1 MVSSGNASGKR
12 RQRQLVNRLRAL
24 TTPPDAGFDRLVE
37 LAAAI
42 AGTPYA
48 GLGLIDD
55 DSIWFI
61 SQVGFDLEL
70 VPVGFGLETTVI
82 VQEALVTLED
92 AALDPASANHPM
104 VVGEPGVRFYAG
116 VPVILS
122 SGATA
127 GVLCVF
133 DTVPREPSPDLGWQ
147 LKTLAASVVDLLE
160 ARTTGN
166 AVAADVRLALNAALE
181 RESILTTIVENLP
194 EAIFT
199 TTIDGIITSWNPG
212 AEQLYGY
219 TFEDIEGL
227 HVSVLGPNGSG
238 VTFKNLL
245 ARVAARER
253 IAPFDTLRMDHT
265 NYVFEAI
272 DSVAPIF
279 DPAGNVVGAAWSSRD
294 AREIRRLESIVWEEK
309 ERSESAFALVADAI
323 VMADVEGRVTYL
335 NPAAEQLTGW
345 TTVTAHGKPAR
356 EIVELIHEE
365 SRQPVESP
373 VDVALR
379 ESRPVERGFH
389 NVLVSREGVS
399 VPVEDA
405 ATPIRDREGVVA
417 GAVMV
422 LRPVGRK
429 QTGRQHAHYL
439 SEGDQLTGALSRR
452 EFEHRLE
459 QALVSAARENASHAL
474 LYVTINEFQ
483 EFVEGCGRV
492 AANELLR
499 QVAVMLRTQVRDLDF
514 VARMYDDEFAILLPH
529 CPLHQARRIAGQT
542 SRTLRNF
549 PFLWE
554 QRTHMLSVRVG
565 VVPVTAD
572 SGSTAKVLQVAEVV
586 CRSASVDGPGS
597 VHVLEVGDINRA
609 IVSKRLDP
617 ARMIGSAL
625 DEDRFRLYGQR
636 IVPAGGGE
644 GDVHCEMLLHML
656 DENGDVYGPST
667 FLPAARRNDLLV
679 DLDRWVVRSV
689 LRMLHEARRTDALG
703 ALRDDVSR
711 WAINLSAEAL
721 ADPVFPNYIKAQFGE
736 FDVPPDWV
744 CFEIDEADA
753 VEHLGDVQRL
763 MSAVRPM
770 GVAFCLSHFGPS
782 LNAFAYLRNL
792 HVDYIKIDGSIVRG
806 VVHDAV
812 DRELVHAITQVA
824 HVMGVKTIAERVEDP
839 DALSILEAI
848 GVDYVQGFAI
858 GEPLPLPLL
867 S

>member
-24 TTPPDAGFDRLVE
+24 NIPPDAGFDRLVE

-48 GLGLIDD
+48 GLGLIDGD
-55 DSIWFI
+55 KIWFI
-61 SQVGFDLEL
+61 SQVGFNLEDA
-70 VPVGFGLETTVI
+70 PFGFGLGTSVI
-82 VQEALVTLED
+82 IQQSMVTLED
-92 AALDPASANHPM
+92 AAMDPASAQHPL
-104 VVGEPGVRFYAG
+104 VVGHPGVRFYSG
-116 VPVILS
+116 VPVALS
-122 SGATA
+122 GGAIV

-133 DTVPREPSPDLGWQ
+133 DTVPRKPSADLGWQ

-160 ARTTGN
+160 ARTSGN
-166 AVAADVRLALNAALE
+166 AVVADARLALNAALE
-181 RESILTTIVENLP
+181 RESVLTTIVENLP

-199 TTIDGIITSWNPG
+199 TTIDGIITSWNPS
-212 AEQLYGY
+212 AERLYGY

-238 VTFKNLL
+238 VSFKNLL

-253 IAPFDTLRMDHT
+253 VAPFDTLRMDHT
-265 NYVFEAI
+265 NYVFEAV
-272 DSVAPIF
+272 DSIAPIF

-309 ERSESAFALVADAI
+309 ERSESAFALIADAV
-323 VMADVEGRVTYL
+323 VMADVEGHVTYL

-345 TTVTAHGKPAR
+345 TTITAHGRPSR

-373 VDVALR
+373 VDVSLR
-379 ESRPVERGFH
+379 EARPVERGFH
-389 NVLVSREGVS
+389 NVLVSKEGIS
-399 VPVEDA
+399 IPVEDA
-405 ATPIRDREGVVA
+405 AIPIRNREGVVA

-429 QTGRQHAHYL
+429 QVGRLDALYL
-439 SEGDQLTGALSRR
+439 SEGDHLTGALNRR

-474 LYVTINEFQ
+474 LYVTINEFA

-514 VARMYDDEFAILLPH
+514 VARMYDDEFAVLLPH
-529 CPLHQARRIAGQT
+529 CPLHQARRIAGQAC
-542 SRTLRNF
+542 RTLRNF

-586 CRSASVDGPGS
+586 CRSAGVDGPDS
-597 VHVLEVGDINRA
+597 VHVLEAGDINRA
-609 IVSKRLDP
+609 IVSKRQDP
-617 ARMIGSAL
+617 ARKIGSAL

-636 IVPAGGGE
+636 IAPAGSGE
-644 GDVHCEMLLHML
+644 GDTLCEMLLHML

-667 FLPAARRNDLLV
+667 FLPAARRTNLLV

-689 LRMLHEARRTDALG
+689 LRMLHEARRTEALG
-703 ALRDDVSR
+703 ALRDGVSR
-711 WAINLSAEAL
+711 WAINLSTETL
-721 ADPVFPNYIKAQFGE
+721 ADPVFPNYVKAQFGE
-736 FDVPPDWV
+736 FDVPPSQV
-744 CFEIDEADA
+744 CFEIDDADA
-753 VEHLGDVQRL
+753 VERVGDVQRL
-763 MSAVRPM
+763 MNALRPM

-812 DRELVHAITQVA
+812 DRELVQAINQVA

-839 DALSILEAI
+839 EALDILEAI
-848 GVDYVQGFAI
+848 GVDYIQGFAI
-858 GEPLPLPLL
+858 AEPLPLPLL

>member
-1 MVSSGNASGKR
+1 MK
-12 RQRQLVNRLRAL
+12 RLRAL
-24 TTPPDAGFDRLVE
+24 NSSPDGGFDRLVE
-37 LAAAI
+37 LAAAL

-48 GLGLIDD
+48 GLGLIDG
-55 DSIWFI
+55 DSIWFKA
-61 SQVGFDLEL
+61 QVGFDVES
-70 VPVGFGLETTVI
+70 VPVGFGLETSVI
-82 VQEALVTLED
+82 VQKDFVVMED
-92 AALDPASANHPM
+92 AARDPASANHPL
-104 VVGEPGVRFYAG
+104 VAGNPGIRFYAG
-116 VPVILS
+116 VPVVI
-122 SGATA
+122 SGGGAA

-133 DTVPREPSPDLGWQ
+133 DTVARKPSQDLRWQ

-160 ARTTGN
+160 ARASGHI
-166 AVAADVRLALNAALE
+166 VSDVRLALNAALD
-181 RESILTTIVENLP
+181 RESVLTTIVENLP

-199 TTIDGIITSWNPG
+199 MTIDGIITSWNPG

-219 TFEDIEGL
+219 SSDDIEGL

-238 VTFKNLL
+238 ASFKNLL
-245 ARVAARER
+245 ARVASRER
-253 IAPFDTLRMDHT
+253 IEPFETLRMDHT
-265 NYVFEAI
+265 NYVFEAT
-272 DSVAPIF
+272 DSIAPIF
-279 DPAGNVVGAAWSSRD
+279 DPAGNVIGAAWSSRD
-294 AREIRRLESIVWEEK
+294 ARELRRLESIVWEEK
-309 ERSESAFALVADAI
+309 ERSESAFALVADAV
-323 VMADVEGRVTYL
+323 VMADVEGNVTYL

-345 TTVTAHGKPAR
+345 TTVTAHGRPTR

-373 VDVALR
+373 VDVSLR
-379 ESRPVERGFH
+379 EARPVERGFH
-389 NVLVSREGVS
+389 NVLISCEGVS

-405 ATPIRDREGVVA
+405 AIPIRNREGVVA

-429 QTGRQHAHYL
+429 QTSRLNAAYL
-439 SEGDQLTGALSRR
+439 SEGDQLTGVLNRR

-459 QALVSAARENASHAL
+459 QALVSAARENANHAL
-474 LYVTINEFQ
+474 LYVTINEFM
-483 EFVEGCGRV
+483 EFVDGCGRV

-542 SRTLRNF
+542 CRTLSNF
-549 PFLWE
+549 PFVWE

-586 CRSASVDGPGS
+586 CRSAGLDGPDA
-597 VHVLEVGDINRA
+597 VHVLEMGDVNRSM
-609 IVSKRLDP
+609 VSKRLDP
-617 ARMIGSAL
+617 AHRIGSAL
-625 DEDRFRLYGQR
+625 DQDRFRLYGQR
-636 IVPAGGGE
+636 IAPANSGE
-644 GDVHCEMLLHML
+644 GESLCEMLLHML
-656 DENGDVYGPST
+656 NENGDVFGPST

-689 LRMLHEARRTDALG
+689 LRMLHEARRKNAMG
-703 ALRDDVSR
+703 ALRDDISR
-711 WAINLSAEAL
+711 WAINLSSESL
-721 ADPVFPNYIKAQFGE
+721 ADPAFPDYIKAQFGE
-736 FDVPPDWV
+736 FDVPPSWI
-744 CFEIDEADA
+744 CFEIDESDA

-763 MSAVRPM
+763 VNALRPM
-770 GVAFCLSHFGPS
+770 GCAFCLSHFGPS

-806 VVHDAV
+806 VMHDAV

-839 DALSILEAI
+839 DALGVLAAI
-848 GVDYVQGFAI
+848 GVDYVQGYAI
-858 GEPLPLPLL
+858 AEPLPLPLL